1 MNYETYGTYNGKEY
15 RIEIGR
21 NEDIFLFD
29 DPDHQ
34 IDTKHLTRTYVLAH
48 SKIVKPEELS
58 DAYYLLPCAEY
69 KGYKTFIAREV
80 GDEYDIWVADYAV
93 AQKLGFD
100 RCDKLAYNKMVKK
113 TDVKVIYE
121 KKPLKL

>member
-1 MNYETYGTYNGKEY
+1 MNYETYGIYNGEEY

-21 NEDIFLFD
+21 NGDIFLFD

-34 IDTKHLTRTYVLAH
+34 IDTKHLTRTYVLAN

-93 AQKLGFD
+93 AQKLGFN